1 MVGMVKFPYNSRSV
15 ARLDSDNVVHNHIY
29 HNCPVG
35 KVDENNIVY
44 NIYNYPIGR
53 VDDNGVI
60 HNDPLHNSPVGEVD
74 ENGYV
79 YKGKNKIARMDGE
92 NVFAAGSAYLLLI
105 HGTR

>member
-1 MVGMVKFPYNSRSV
+1 MVEMVKFPYNVRSV

-44 NIYNYPIGR
+44 NNRNYPIGR
-53 VDDNGVI
+53 IDKDGII
-60 HNDPLHNSPVGEVD
+60 HNDPLHNRPIGKVD
-74 ENGYV
+74 ENGIV
-79 YKGKNKIARMDGE
+79 YKGNDKIARIDGD
-92 NVFAAGSAYLLLI
+92 NTYAGGSAYLLLI